1 MFVWESMLV
10 LVCCFILGVLLSP
23 LNLRLFRSSSF
34 FLGEVGE
41 YWKVKLVV
49 GVIGCYCTSFD
60 LVFVYKRFDFLFEAK
75 EFEVSRLR
83 ECLFAVR

>member
-1 MFVWESMLV
+1 MGEYACTS
-10 LVCCFILGVLLSP
+10 LLFYTWSSP
-23 LNLRLFRSSSF
+23 LTFELETFPQLFF